1 MTNWTA
7 ATILA
12 LAPDSSS
19 ASSGKGLSQRKHWL
33 TVARQGDILWGEC
46 QGSGK
51 HPYQTRLDATAA
63 EPVFK
68 CTCPSRKFPCKHG
81 LGLFLLFA
89 SSPDQFAETAPPTWV
104 AEWLEGRAG
113 RAEKKAEKAVEDA
126 TKPPDPKAA
135 EKRSAARDKKVRA
148 GLEELALWTSDLVRG
163 GIAGVQSKGYA
174 HWEAMAARLVDAQAP
189 TLARAVRD
197 IPNILTR
204 NDWQARLLEELG
216 SLHLTIQAYG
226 RLETLP
232 EAVQADVR
240 GAIGY
245 PVSTE
250 DVLALP
256 SVTDTWQVIAQS
268 IEALERIRARRTWLR
283 GSATQTSALLLE
295 FGVPQAPLSAGYAVG
310 SSVNG
315 ALHFYPSNAPQRAIF
330 GGEATPAGQ
339 ISVTTGSSI
348 QSNFEQYA
356 AALGRN
362 PWLERTLFSLSDA
375 TLQPDGFV
383 RDASGLSLAVD
394 SRFTQSQLWHAVTGG
409 HPAKLHGEWN
419 GEAMLPLAVTLS
431 GEHFNFAHL
440 EDGA

>member
-51 HPYQTRLDATAA
+51 HPYQTRLDASAA

-89 SSPDQFAETAPPTWV
+89 STPDQFAESAPPSWV
-104 AEWLEGRAG
+104 TDWLEGRAG
-113 RAEKKAEKAVEDA
+113 RAEKKAEKLSEAV

-163 GIAGVQSKGYA
+163 GIAGAQSKGYS
-174 HWEAMAARLVDAQAP
+174 HWESMAARLVDAQAP
-189 TLARAVRD
+189 ILARTVRG

-204 NDWQARLLEELG
+204 PDWQGKLLEGLG
-216 SLHLTIQAYG
+216 ILHLSIQAYG
-226 RLETLP
+226 RLGTLP
-232 EAVQADVR
+232 EGVQADVR

-245 PVSTE
+245 PISVE

-256 SVTDTWQVIAQS
+256 GTTDTWQVIAQS
-268 IEALERIRARRTWLR
+268 TESLERIRARRTWLR
-283 GSATQTSALLLE
+283 GETTQISALLLE

-310 SSVNG
+310 ARLTG
-315 ALHFYPSNAPQRAIF
+315 TLHFYPSNQPQRAIF
-330 GGEATPAGQ
+330 SNEASPAGQ
-339 ISVTTGSSI
+339 ISITTGSSI
-348 QSNFEQYA
+348 AANLNGYA

-362 PWLERTLFSLSDA
+362 LWLERTLFSISDA
-375 TLQPDGFV
+375 ALHLDQTV
-383 RDASGLSLAVD
+383 RDQSGAALSVD
-394 SRFTQSQLWHAVTGG
+394 PRFTHSRLWQAVTGG
-409 HPAKLHGEWN
+409 HPATLHGEWN
-419 GEAMLPLAVTLS
+419 GETLLPLAVTLN
-431 GEHFNFAHL
+431 GEHYNFAYL

>member
-19 ASSGKGLSQRKHWL
+19 ASSGKGLSSRKSWL
-33 TVARQGDILWGEC
+33 TIARQGDILWGEC

-81 LGLFLLFA
+81 LGLFLLF
-89 SSPDQFAETAPPTWV
+89 SSTPDQFTETPPPTWV

-113 RAEKKAEKAVEDA
+113 RAEKKAEKAVEAA

-148 GLEELALWTSDLVRG
+148 GLEELSLWTSDLVRG

-174 HWEAMAARLVDAQAP
+174 HWESMAARLVDAQAP
-189 TLARAVRD
+189 TLARAVRG
-197 IPNILTR
+197 IPTLLTR
-204 NDWQARLLEELG
+204 TDWQAKLLEELG
-216 SLHLTIQAYG
+216 RLHLTIQAYG
-226 RLETLP
+226 KIETLP

-250 DVLALP
+250 DVLAL
-256 SVTDTWQVIAQS
+256 SGTTDTWQVIAQS
-268 IEALERIRARRTWLR
+268 TESLDRIRARRTWLR
-283 GSATQTSALLLE
+283 GSITQASALILE

-310 SSVNG
+310 ASVAG
-315 ALHFYPSNAPQRAIF
+315 TLHFYPSNAPQRAIF
-330 GGEATPAGQ
+330 SGEAIPAGQ
-339 ISVTTGSSI
+339 ISTTTGSSI
-348 QSNFEQYA
+348 AANLERYA

-362 PWLERTLFSLSDA
+362 PWLERTLFSIGDT
-375 TLQPDGFV
+375 TLQLAGLVSDS
-383 RDASGLSLAVD
+383 SGLSLPVD
-394 SRFTQSQLWHAVTGG
+394 SRFAHAQLWHAVTGG
-409 HPAKLHGEWN
+409 HPATLHGEWN
-419 GEAMLPLAVTLS
+419 GQALLPLAVTLS
-431 GEHFNFAHL
+431 DEHFNFAHL

>member
-63 EPVFK
+63 EPIFK

-89 SSPDQFAETAPPTWV
+89 STPDQFVETPPPSWV

-113 RAEKKAEKAVEDA
+113 RAEKKAERA
-126 TKPPDPKAA
+126 TEAIAKPPDPKAA
-135 EKRSAARDKKVRA
+135 GKRSAARDKKVRA
-148 GLEELALWTSDLVRG
+148 GLEELALWTSDLVRS

-174 HWEAMAARLVDAQAP
+174 YWEGMAARLVDAQAP
-189 TLARAVRD
+189 GLARAVRG
-197 IPNILTR
+197 IPALLTR
-204 NDWQARLLEELG
+204 PDWQAKLLEGLG
-216 SLHLTIQAYG
+216 LLHLTIQAYG

-245 PVSTE
+245 PVSVE

-256 SVTDTWQVIAQS
+256 GTTDTWQVIGQS
-268 IEALERIRARRTWLR
+268 IEVLEHIRARRTWLR
-283 GSATQTSALLLE
+283 GEQTQTSALLLE

-310 SSVNG
+310 SSVKG
-315 ALHFYPSNAPQRAIF
+315 TLHFYPSNAPQRAIF
-330 GGEATPAGQ
+330 SGEAIPAGQ
-339 ISVTTGSSI
+339 ISITTGSSI
-348 QSNFEQYA
+348 AVNLEGYA
-356 AALGRN
+356 ASLGRN
-362 PWLERTLFSLSDA
+362 LWLERTLFSISNA
-375 TLQPDGFV
+375 TLQPAELV
-383 RDASGLSLAVD
+383 RDASGASLPMD
-394 SRFTQSQLWHAVTGG
+394 SRFAHSQLWQAVTGG
-409 HPAKLHGEWN
+409 HPATLHGEWN
-419 GEAMLPLAVTLS
+419 GEALLPLAVTLN
-431 GEHFNFAHL
+431 GEHDNFAHL
-440 EDGA
+440 EDAS

>member
-33 TVARQGDILWGEC
+33 TVARQGDVLWGEC

-63 EPVFK
+63 EPIFK

-89 SSPDQFAETAPPTWV
+89 STPDQFAPTPLPSWV
-104 AEWLEGRAG
+104 AEWLEGRVG
-113 RAEKKAEKAVEDA
+113 RAEKKAEKAVEAA
-126 TKPPDPKAA
+126 TKPPDPKAV
-135 EKRSAARDKKVRA
+135 ERRSAARDKKVSA
-148 GLEELALWTSDLVRG
+148 GLEELSLWTSDLVRG

-174 HWEAMAARLVDAQAP
+174 HWEGMAARLVDAQAP
-189 TLARAVRD
+189 GLARAVRG
-197 IPNILTR
+197 IPALLTR
-204 NDWQARLLEELG
+204 PDWQSKLLEGLG
-216 SLHLTIQAYG
+216 LLHLTIQAYG

-245 PVSTE
+245 PVSVE

-256 SVTDTWQVIAQS
+256 GTTDTWQVIGQS

-283 GSATQTSALLLE
+283 GEQTQTSALLLE

-310 SSVNG
+310 SSVKG
-315 ALHFYPSNAPQRAIF
+315 TLHFYPSNAPQRAIF
-330 GGEATPAGQ
+330 SGDATPAGQ
-339 ISVTTGSSI
+339 ISITTGSSI
-348 QSNFEQYA
+348 AMNLEGYA
-356 AALGRN
+356 ASLGRN
-362 PWLERTLFSLSDA
+362 LWLERTLFSLSDA

-383 RDASGLSLAVD
+383 RDASGASLPVD
-394 SRFTQSQLWHAVTGG
+394 SRFAHAQLWQAVTGG
-409 HPAKLHGEWN
+409 HPATLHGEWN
-419 GEAMLPLAVTLS
+419 GEASLPLAITLN
-431 GEHFNFAHL
+431 GEHDNFAHL